1 MVERRKIP
9 SVNTQDENYRRLRY
23 VRYADDFLLGFTG
36 SKADAEEIKAEAKRR
51 RDEKESKS
59 KYYHENAKCNRN
71 LEGNKIGKLKVIKL
85 LSEKSGIDAE
95 YLCRCDCG
103 NAECEKHLSGKL
115 LVHGSGRRG
124 IFVRN

>member
-1 MVERRKIP
+1 MKEKIEGKRKTNKIKIVFIVILVVAVLIYAGYTAWQLFAHPTDVFLVE
-9 SVNTQDENYRRLRY
+9 Q
-23 VRYADDFLLGFTG
+23 G
-36 SKADAEEIKAEAKRR
+36 SISEEIKAEAKRR

-103 NAECEKHLSGKL
+103 NAVKS
-115 LVHGSGRRG
+115 
-124 IFVRN
+124 RNT